1 MMRFQAPWWK
11 IMWRLN
17 VGHQKRLRTSLVT
30 IREFSD
36 DVIAQR
42 RKLSEGAVLTAN
54 LSVNYRRPVFAESTY
69 LVELR
74 VDRLEK
80 RKKCYLTATISD
92 QKGRVCVEATSLY
105 IVAKVP
111 PPSKD

>member
-1 MMRFQAPWWK
+1 MSWAAA
-11 IMWRLN
+11 N
-17 VGHQKRLRTSLVT
+17 EKRVRGL
-30 IREFSD
+30 
-36 DVIAQR
+36 
-42 RKLSEGAVLTAN
+42 EGAVLTAN

-92 QKGRVCVEATSLY
+92 EKGRVCVEATSLY